1 MRFEVRDV
9 PRRYAGFAA
18 RTQRVNGCPK
28 AAPDRDG
35 PAAAGDGR
43 NAVEAAC
50 DQQSVGVH
58 MSEPFVVAMLLMC
71 IIARRAT
78 SVL

>member
-1 MRFEVRDV
+1 MRFEVDDV
-9 PRRYAGFAA
+9 PRRYVGFVA
-18 RTQRVNGCPK
+18 RTQRVKGCPK

-43 NAVEAAC
+43 NVVEAAC
-50 DQQSVGVH
+50 DQQCMVVH
-58 MSEPFVVAMLLMC
+58 ILEPVMFTVLLMC